1 MATEKLVKAP
11 EGRVRRIPVTH
22 RNPLKVRG
30 KDPDYVYRVVN
41 DTEDRVQT
49 LQEAGYV
56 FEESKEVA
64 LGGERVDD
72 ASSLG
77 KVKHISVGGG
87 VKAVL
92 MKQRKEDY
100 DEDQEAKQNYVK
112 KTEAAMRPDP
122 NDGGYGK
129 VGLTR
134 R

>member
-1 MATEKLVKAP
+1 MTTEKLGKAP
-11 EGRVRRIPVTH
+11 ERRVRRTPVTG
-22 RNPLKVRG
+22 RNRLSVRG
-30 KDPDYVYRVVN
+30 KDPDFVYRIVN

-56 FEESKEVA
+56 FEESNEVV

-72 ASSLG
+72 TSSLG
-77 KVKHISVGGG
+77 RVKHVSVGGG

-92 MKQRKEDY
+92 MKQRKDWYE
-100 DEDQEAKQNYVK
+100 EDQAAKQEYVK
-112 KTEAAMRPDP
+112 KTEDAMRPDP

-129 VGLTR
+129 VGITR